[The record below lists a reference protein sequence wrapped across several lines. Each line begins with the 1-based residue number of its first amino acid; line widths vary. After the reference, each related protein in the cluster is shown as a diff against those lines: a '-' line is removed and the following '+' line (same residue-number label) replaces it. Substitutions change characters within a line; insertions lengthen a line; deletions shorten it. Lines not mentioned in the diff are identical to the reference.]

1 MRYGAPMGSCPL
13 GHTVSSPAMP
23 TYDATNATCH
33 VFTLKEGVLSAVAH
47 DLRLRV
53 ERFTIDV
60 DEAVGTVTATFS
72 ASSLR
77 GDWAMKNGREDFGA
91 VGERN
96 RREIEDNIVDDVLHA
111 KRYPEIVL
119 RSGRIDTG
127 SKGEG
132 DERRIEGTLSL
143 HGTERP
149 LRATA
154 RREAGKW
161 IAGVGLPQPH
171 FRIKALLG
179 DARHAQGPARG
190 ARAGIRAGVGPA
202 TPLGG
207 GLPRPRRGEGWRR

>member
-1 MRYGAPMGSCPL
+1 
-13 GHTVSSPAMP
+13 MP
-23 TYDATNATCH
+23 TYDATTATCH

-60 DEAVGTVTATFS
+60 DEAAGTVTATFS

-77 GDWAMKNGREDFGA
+77 VDCAMKNGREDFDA
-91 VGERN
+91 LSDRN
-96 RREIEDNIVDDVLHA
+96 RREIEGNIADDVLHA
-111 KRYPEIVL
+111 KRHPEIVL

-161 IAGVGLPQPH
+161 IAEVELRQPD
-171 FRIKALLG
+171 FGIKPYSAMLGTLKVQPVVRVRISV
-179 DARHAQGPARG
+179 PA
-190 ARAGIRAGVGPA
+190 
-202 TPLGG
+202 
-207 GLPRPRRGEGWRR
+207 